1 MSRAVLLDEFA
12 DLLRLKHRVELGRL
26 ELKRLRAEV
35 SIGRKANEGVLTAVR
50 DLDRKVRHT
59 YWTHLGPTP
68 EESLEAE
75 KASHYADYFKNHL
88 TALLRQ
94 HGRLDLVA
102 DREGPHRGPRRAEST
117 GALTTEE
124 QWCLS
129 RLRQSRRECS

>member
-1 MSRAVLLDEFA
+1 MSRAALLDKFA
-12 DLLRLKHRVELGRL
+12 DLLRLKHRVELGQL
-26 ELKRLRAEV
+26 ELKSLRAEA
-35 SIGRKANEGVLTAVR
+35 SIRRKANQGVLTAVR
-50 DLDRKVRHT
+50 DLNRNVRRT

-68 EESLEAE
+68 EEALEAE
-75 KASHYADYFKNHL
+75 KASHYADYFKNHYA
-88 TALLRQ
+88 ALLRQ